1 MLAIMKRLT
10 QSFVGKLIAMI
21 LVVGMAAWGVENI
34 FNQVRNGL
42 GSDLMA
48 AGDASVGVDA
58 FDRRIE
64 MLLRNVN
71 QQSETPISKEDAV
84 QRGMVDQVFALDQS
98 QTRNLGYAGKIGVK
112 PSTDAVI
119 AQLKKVDAFKNPLTG
134 ELDLAT
140 YQRVLA
146 QNGFSQTEYENQV
159 KSDLTL
165 AALQNGA
172 TAGMVAPGVLKSIQS
187 RYLAESRDVAWF
199 VLDAASVPKPAAPTE
214 EEVLAFYNENLDALK
229 QPERRAIDMLRIS
242 ADDFVSKVE
251 VSEQEIAT
259 IYEAGKSERFSEP
272 EQRTYV
278 ELMFDTRDAARSA
291 FGALAGGADPSTL
304 QGVVSRESKTVMKD
318 NVPDLLLRDAMFG
331 PGKQSG
337 ALFGPKDM
345 EDGRWLVARLVSVQP
360 GAVYP
365 FETVSEQ
372 IRNDLARERATQLL
386 YETLDQLDRSVNAG
400 YDLNQ
405 ISSEIGVPVIS
416 FEAVDKNGYTKDG
429 LPMIGLIEAK
439 DAFNQAFE
447 MSVNDTSSQFT
458 SEDAT
463 YVTAT
468 RKIVPPSTPDFDE
481 VKDDVRAAL
490 VMRNEGEAAQKLVN
504 DIKERIESGASTLDA
519 EAKTAKSA
527 IEAPPGPVTRMNAE
541 ESGLPN
547 TAIGGIFAGKAGEV
561 FTYPNRTGD
570 KYMIV
575 QLKAINDPSPDD
587 LAMADMSA
595 FSALNSSLNS
605 DLQAALE
612 AEVGKAIKLKVNNA
626 AFNAYKAS
634 ISTDQ

>member
-172 TAGMVAPGVLKSIQS
+172 KAGMVAPGVLKSIQS

-345 EDGRWLVARLVSVQP
+345 GDGRWLVARLVSVQP

>member
-1 MLAIMKRLT
+1 
-10 QSFVGKLIAMI
+10 
-21 LVVGMAAWGVENI
+21 
-34 FNQVRNGL
+34 
-42 GSDLMA
+42 
-48 AGDASVGVDA
+48 
-58 FDRRIE
+58 
-64 MLLRNVN
+64 
-71 QQSETPISKEDAV
+71 
-84 QRGMVDQVFALDQS
+84 
-98 QTRNLGYAGKIGVK
+98 
-112 PSTDAVI
+112 
-119 AQLKKVDAFKNPLTG
+119 
-134 ELDLAT
+134 
-140 YQRVLA
+140 
-146 QNGFSQTEYENQV
+146 
-159 KSDLTL
+159 
-165 AALQNGA
+165 
-172 TAGMVAPGVLKSIQS
+172 
-187 RYLAESRDVAWF
+187 
-199 VLDAASVPKPAAPTE
+199 
-214 EEVLAFYNENLDALK
+214 
-229 QPERRAIDMLRIS
+229 
-242 ADDFVSKVE
+242 
-251 VSEQEIAT
+251 QEIAT